1 MNVVERTQSSMAR
14 NVRRLGH
21 LDLPGAGQV
30 CVAGKHAYVGHIPN
44 KDHLGTSIVDI
55 SDPTNPRVVATITL
69 DDHASHSH
77 KARVVGDIMIVN
89 HERNPTAIG
98 RRADELPRVV
108 KELSAAK
115 GRAPTHAEIATW
127 LGVEPADVAAIEE
140 EAKRGYHTGG
150 FKVYDVSNPAKPKEI
165 AHHKTGGIGVHR
177 FDMDARYAYI
187 STEMKGYVGNI
198 LVTYDMRDPAK
209 PQEVSRWWIPGQHI
223 EGGETPTWLGRQ
235 HRLHHALR
243 FGDEMWASCWHG
255 GFRIVDISDLSKP
268 KTKGGYNY
276 HPLFPEPTH
285 TVMPVPG
292 LVNGK
297 RIALAVDEE
306 DQAQSANEEQMRRG
320 RAHACILTFDVT
332 DPAGIKPLAQFQVS
346 ELDSPFARTPG
357 ARFGAHQFCERMSG
371 TICFAT
377 WFGGGLRVVD
387 VGNPLSPREIGH
399 FIPEPAGGRAAPQ
412 TNDVALDAKGLAY
425 IVDRYVGFDVL
436 EFGG

>member
-1 MNVVERTQSSMAR
+1 MAR
-14 NVRRLGH
+14 NIRRLGH
-21 LDLPGAGQV
+21 IDLPGAGQV

-55 SDPTNPRVVATITL
+55 SDPANPRVVANITL
-69 DDHASHSH
+69 DDQTSHSH

-108 KELSAAK
+108 KELTAAK
-115 GRAPTHAEIATW
+115 GARRRMPRSRPGSASSRPTW
-127 LGVEPADVAAIEE
+127 RRSRRRRSAAI
-140 EAKRGYHTGG
+140 T
-150 FKVYDVSNPAKPKEI
+150 PAASRSTTCPTPRKPKEI

-177 FDMDARYAYI
+177 FDMDERYAYI
-187 STEMKGYVGNI
+187 STEMEGYIGNI
-198 LVTYDMRDPAK
+198 LVIYDMRNPTK

-223 EGGETPTWLGRQ
+223 AGGETPTWLGRPASAAPCA
-235 HRLHHALR
+235 ALR
-243 FGDEMWASCWHG
+243 RRDVGELLARRLPHRRHLRHG
-255 GFRIVDISDLSKP
+255 EAEDQGRLQLPSA
-268 KTKGGYNY
+268 
-276 HPLFPEPTH
+276 
-285 TVMPVPG
+285 VPG
-292 LVNGK
+292 ADPHRHAGAGTINGK

-306 DQAQSANEEQMRRG
+306 DQAQSANEETARRG
-320 RAHACILTFDVT
+320 RAHACVLTFDVS
-332 DPAGIKPLAQFQVS
+332 DPADTKPLGRFVVS
-346 ELDSPFARTPG
+346 ELNSPFSRTGG

-399 FIPEPAGGRAAPQ
+399 YIPEPAGGRAAPQ
-412 TNDVALDAKGLAY
+412 TNDVALDDKGLAY

-436 EFGG
+436 EFRG